1 VFWYSGGFFVVASL
15 GQDPSNPP
23 VSGELWG
30 LNATRDLYMNTTLLN
45 TVSASP
51 TTESNP
57 ASVPNPMFSWEAGN
71 FYKSIAEAQVV
82 SRFETPDLKNSDCR
96 DGGSAG
102 RNPAATMIDCPTQT
116 VGSH

>member
-51 TTESNP
+51 TTGSNP
-57 ASVPNPMFSWEAGN
+57 ASVPNPMFSWVAGN
-71 FYKSIAEAQVV
+71 FYKSIAEGQVV
-82 SRFETPDLKNSDCR
+82 SPCETPGLKKSDCR

-102 RNPAATMIDCPTQT
+102 KKPG
-116 VGSH
+116 GSHD